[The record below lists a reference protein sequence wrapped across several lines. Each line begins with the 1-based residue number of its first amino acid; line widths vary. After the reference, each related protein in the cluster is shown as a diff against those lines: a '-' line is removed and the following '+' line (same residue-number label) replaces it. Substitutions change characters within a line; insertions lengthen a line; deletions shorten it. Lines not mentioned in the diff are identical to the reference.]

1 MASGSSVGGGSGSSN
16 GVESNSVVNAKYPL
30 WAHVSKVLIDETG
43 RGGNTRFCCHFCNLT
58 FPGSYS
64 RVKNHLLQRTGN
76 GVNPCNK
83 MPHDVFVQLCKENDA
98 ANDLI
103 NNGPTRKTV
112 PLPPSDADASS
123 QSRKRK
129 AAATKQTGI
138 TESFNLET
146 KQQAD
151 AIIARM
157 FITGGMQMQACNS
170 SYFAN
175 LIYACVAMLLTC

>member
-1 MASGSSVGGGSGSSN
+1 
-16 GVESNSVVNAKYPL
+16 VVNAKYPL

-64 RVKNHLLQRTGN
+64 RVKNHLQRTGN
-76 GVNPCNK
+76 GVSTCNK
-83 MPHDVFVQLCKENDA
+83 MPHDAFVQLCKDDA
-98 ANDLI
+98 AANVLI

-112 PLPPSDADASS
+112 PLPPSDASS

-157 FITGGMQMQACNS
+157 FITGGMQMQLFLVCKLDICLYARMCS
-170 SYFAN
+170 DVVDL
-175 LIYACVAMLLTC
+175 LILQVPRARLQEETRKVGNW